1 MWLCQIA
8 KHEYYAWTKKQKRY
22 ANKLDENHADQGEDL
37 LNGIINQENGQ
48 IIRKILHD
56 LQEPY
61 KEVFMLRVMGEVS
74 YRDIGQLFSK
84 SESWAR
90 VTYYRA
96 KKTMNNTNL
105 LKTGFVNE
113 RFRYYEKLVA
123 ELTMM
128 SDMFMRNVLNI
139 LECAEYVLR
148 VITENDDLELTEVVV
163 QKDYKNLQGRSAV
176 LDCVAVNGR
185 KEIYDIEV
193 QQEKAGAGPKR
204 LRYHSSI
211 IDAHSLFAGED
222 FEKLPESKVIFIVD
236 EEVENE
242 VAPILHIKR
251 TVRETGR
258 DYYNDK
264 SEIIYINARMKE
276 NTDLGRLMHDFHCTK
291 AEDMYSK
298 VLAERVRVLKETQEG
313 VEIMCKEMDK
323 IYKAGELIGEERG
336 KEKGKYETAMKLLEL
351 GAREDMIA
359 EAVGHSVEEIKRWK
373 NDMKRQ

>member
-1 MWLCQIA
+1 
-8 KHEYYAWTKKQKRY
+8 
-22 ANKLDENHADQGEDL
+22 
-37 LNGIINQENGQ
+37 
-48 IIRKILHD
+48 
-56 LQEPY
+56 
-61 KEVFMLRVMGEVS
+61 
-74 YRDIGQLFSK
+74 
-84 SESWAR
+84 
-90 VTYYRA
+90 
-96 KKTMNNTNL
+96 MNNTNL

-185 KEIYDIEV
+185 KEM
-193 QQEKAGAGPKR
+193 
-204 LRYHSSI
+204 
-211 IDAHSLFAGED
+211 
-222 FEKLPESKVIFIVD
+222 
-236 EEVENE
+236 EVENE

-258 DYYNDK
+258 DYNDK

-373 NDMKRQ
+373 NDMKH

>member
-1 MWLCQIA
+1 
-8 KHEYYAWTKKQKRY
+8 
-22 ANKLDENHADQGEDL
+22 
-37 LNGIINQENGQ
+37 
-48 IIRKILHD
+48 
-56 LQEPY
+56 
-61 KEVFMLRVMGEVS
+61 
-74 YRDIGQLFSK
+74 
-84 SESWAR
+84 
-90 VTYYRA
+90 
-96 KKTMNNTNL
+96 MNNTNL

-113 RFRYYEKLVA
+113 RFQYYEKLVA

-148 VITENDDLELTEVVV
+148 VITENDDPELTEVVV

-185 KEIYDIEV
+185 KEM
-193 QQEKAGAGPKR
+193 
-204 LRYHSSI
+204 
-211 IDAHSLFAGED
+211 
-222 FEKLPESKVIFIVD
+222 
-236 EEVENE
+236 EVENE

-258 DYYNDK
+258 DYNDK

-373 NDMKRQ
+373 NDMKH

>member
-1 MWLCQIA
+1 
-8 KHEYYAWTKKQKRY
+8 
-22 ANKLDENHADQGEDL
+22 
-37 LNGIINQENGQ
+37 
-48 IIRKILHD
+48 
-56 LQEPY
+56 
-61 KEVFMLRVMGEVS
+61 
-74 YRDIGQLFSK
+74 
-84 SESWAR
+84 
-90 VTYYRA
+90 
-96 KKTMNNTNL
+96 MNNTNL

-139 LECAEYVLR
+139 LECAEYILR

-176 LDCVAVNGR
+176 LDCVAVTGR
-185 KEIYDIEV
+185 KEM
-193 QQEKAGAGPKR
+193 
-204 LRYHSSI
+204 
-211 IDAHSLFAGED
+211 
-222 FEKLPESKVIFIVD
+222 
-236 EEVENE
+236 EVENE

-251 TVRETGR
+251 TVRETGG
-258 DYYNDK
+258 DYNDK

-276 NTDLGRLMHDFHCTK
+276 DTELGRLMHDFHCTK
-291 AEDMYSK
+291 AEDMYSE
-298 VLAERVRVLKETQEG
+298 VLAKRVRVLKETQEG

-373 NDMKRQ
+373 NDMKH

>member
-1 MWLCQIA
+1 
-8 KHEYYAWTKKQKRY
+8 
-22 ANKLDENHADQGEDL
+22 
-37 LNGIINQENGQ
+37 
-48 IIRKILHD
+48 
-56 LQEPY
+56 
-61 KEVFMLRVMGEVS
+61 
-74 YRDIGQLFSK
+74 
-84 SESWAR
+84 
-90 VTYYRA
+90 
-96 KKTMNNTNL
+96 MNNTNL

-163 QKDYKNLQGRSAV
+163 QKDYKNLQGRLAV

-185 KEIYDIEV
+185 KEM
-193 QQEKAGAGPKR
+193 
-204 LRYHSSI
+204 
-211 IDAHSLFAGED
+211 
-222 FEKLPESKVIFIVD
+222 
-236 EEVENE
+236 EVENE

-258 DYYNDK
+258 DYNDK

>member
-1 MWLCQIA
+1 
-8 KHEYYAWTKKQKRY
+8 
-22 ANKLDENHADQGEDL
+22 
-37 LNGIINQENGQ
+37 
-48 IIRKILHD
+48 
-56 LQEPY
+56 
-61 KEVFMLRVMGEVS
+61 
-74 YRDIGQLFSK
+74 
-84 SESWAR
+84 
-90 VTYYRA
+90 
-96 KKTMNNTNL
+96 MNNTNL

-139 LECAEYVLR
+139 LECAEYILR

-176 LDCVAVNGR
+176 LDCVAVTGR
-185 KEIYDIEV
+185 KEM
-193 QQEKAGAGPKR
+193 
-204 LRYHSSI
+204 
-211 IDAHSLFAGED
+211 
-222 FEKLPESKVIFIVD
+222 
-236 EEVENE
+236 EVENE

-251 TVRETGR
+251 TVRETGG
-258 DYYNDK
+258 DYNDK

-276 NTDLGRLMHDFHCTK
+276 DTELGRLMHDFHCTK

-373 NDMKRQ
+373 NDMKH

>member
-1 MWLCQIA
+1 
-8 KHEYYAWTKKQKRY
+8 
-22 ANKLDENHADQGEDL
+22 
-37 LNGIINQENGQ
+37 
-48 IIRKILHD
+48 
-56 LQEPY
+56 
-61 KEVFMLRVMGEVS
+61 
-74 YRDIGQLFSK
+74 
-84 SESWAR
+84 
-90 VTYYRA
+90 
-96 KKTMNNTNL
+96 MNNTNL

-139 LECAEYVLR
+139 LECAEYILR

-185 KEIYDIEV
+185 KEM
-193 QQEKAGAGPKR
+193 
-204 LRYHSSI
+204 
-211 IDAHSLFAGED
+211 
-222 FEKLPESKVIFIVD
+222 
-236 EEVENE
+236 EVENE

-258 DYYNDK
+258 DYNDK

-276 NTDLGRLMHDFHCTK
+276 NTDMGRLMHDFHCTK

-373 NDMKRQ
+373 NDMKH

>member
-1 MWLCQIA
+1 
-8 KHEYYAWTKKQKRY
+8 
-22 ANKLDENHADQGEDL
+22 
-37 LNGIINQENGQ
+37 
-48 IIRKILHD
+48 
-56 LQEPY
+56 
-61 KEVFMLRVMGEVS
+61 
-74 YRDIGQLFSK
+74 
-84 SESWAR
+84 
-90 VTYYRA
+90 
-96 KKTMNNTNL
+96 
-105 LKTGFVNE
+105 
-113 RFRYYEKLVA
+113 
-123 ELTMM
+123 M

-139 LECAEYVLR
+139 LECAEYILR

-176 LDCVAVNGR
+176 LDCVAVTGR
-185 KEIYDIEV
+185 KEM
-193 QQEKAGAGPKR
+193 
-204 LRYHSSI
+204 
-211 IDAHSLFAGED
+211 
-222 FEKLPESKVIFIVD
+222 
-236 EEVENE
+236 EVENE

-258 DYYNDK
+258 DYNDK

-373 NDMKRQ
+373 NDMKH

>member
-1 MWLCQIA
+1 
-8 KHEYYAWTKKQKRY
+8 
-22 ANKLDENHADQGEDL
+22 
-37 LNGIINQENGQ
+37 
-48 IIRKILHD
+48 
-56 LQEPY
+56 
-61 KEVFMLRVMGEVS
+61 
-74 YRDIGQLFSK
+74 
-84 SESWAR
+84 
-90 VTYYRA
+90 
-96 KKTMNNTNL
+96 MNNTNL

-139 LECAEYVLR
+139 LECAEYILR

-176 LDCVAVNGR
+176 LDCVAVTGR
-185 KEIYDIEV
+185 KEM
-193 QQEKAGAGPKR
+193 
-204 LRYHSSI
+204 
-211 IDAHSLFAGED
+211 
-222 FEKLPESKVIFIVD
+222 
-236 EEVENE
+236 EVENE

-258 DYYNDK
+258 DYNDK

-291 AEDMYSK
+291 AEEMYSK

-373 NDMKRQ
+373 NDMKH

>member
-1 MWLCQIA
+1 
-8 KHEYYAWTKKQKRY
+8 
-22 ANKLDENHADQGEDL
+22 
-37 LNGIINQENGQ
+37 
-48 IIRKILHD
+48 
-56 LQEPY
+56 
-61 KEVFMLRVMGEVS
+61 
-74 YRDIGQLFSK
+74 
-84 SESWAR
+84 
-90 VTYYRA
+90 
-96 KKTMNNTNL
+96 MNNTNL

-258 DYYNDK
+258 DYNDK

-336 KEKGKYETAMKLLEL
+336 KGKGKYETAMKLLEL

>member
-1 MWLCQIA
+1 
-8 KHEYYAWTKKQKRY
+8 
-22 ANKLDENHADQGEDL
+22 
-37 LNGIINQENGQ
+37 
-48 IIRKILHD
+48 
-56 LQEPY
+56 
-61 KEVFMLRVMGEVS
+61 
-74 YRDIGQLFSK
+74 
-84 SESWAR
+84 
-90 VTYYRA
+90 
-96 KKTMNNTNL
+96 MNNTNL

-163 QKDYKNLQGRSAV
+163 QKDYKNLQGRLAV

-185 KEIYDIEV
+185 KEM
-193 QQEKAGAGPKR
+193 
-204 LRYHSSI
+204 
-211 IDAHSLFAGED
+211 
-222 FEKLPESKVIFIVD
+222 
-236 EEVENE
+236 EVENE

-258 DYYNDK
+258 DYNDK

-373 NDMKRQ
+373 NDMKH

>member
-1 MWLCQIA
+1 
-8 KHEYYAWTKKQKRY
+8 
-22 ANKLDENHADQGEDL
+22 
-37 LNGIINQENGQ
+37 
-48 IIRKILHD
+48 
-56 LQEPY
+56 
-61 KEVFMLRVMGEVS
+61 
-74 YRDIGQLFSK
+74 
-84 SESWAR
+84 
-90 VTYYRA
+90 
-96 KKTMNNTNL
+96 MNNTNL

-258 DYYNDK
+258 DYNDK

-291 AEDMYSK
+291 AEDMY
-298 VLAERVRVLKETQEG
+298 
-313 VEIMCKEMDK
+313 KEMDK

>member
-1 MWLCQIA
+1 
-8 KHEYYAWTKKQKRY
+8 
-22 ANKLDENHADQGEDL
+22 
-37 LNGIINQENGQ
+37 
-48 IIRKILHD
+48 
-56 LQEPY
+56 
-61 KEVFMLRVMGEVS
+61 
-74 YRDIGQLFSK
+74 
-84 SESWAR
+84 
-90 VTYYRA
+90 
-96 KKTMNNTNL
+96 MNNTNL

-139 LECAEYVLR
+139 LECAEYILR
-148 VITENDDLELTEVVV
+148 VIIENDDLELTEVVV

-176 LDCVAVNGR
+176 LDCVAVTGR
-185 KEIYDIEV
+185 KEM
-193 QQEKAGAGPKR
+193 
-204 LRYHSSI
+204 
-211 IDAHSLFAGED
+211 
-222 FEKLPESKVIFIVD
+222 
-236 EEVENE
+236 EVENE

-258 DYYNDK
+258 DYNDK

-373 NDMKRQ
+373 NDMKH

>member
-1 MWLCQIA
+1 MRMTELQFRLI
-8 KHEYYAWTKKQKRY
+8 K
-22 ANKLDENHADQGEDL
+22 ENLRL
-37 LNGIINQENGQ
+37 LTS
-48 IIRKILHD
+48 K
-56 LQEPY
+56 PCFY
-61 KEVFMLRVMGEVS
+61 KEKLQ
-74 YRDIGQLFSK
+74 DI
-84 SESWAR
+84 
-90 VTYYRA
+90 
-96 KKTMNNTNL
+96 
-105 LKTGFVNE
+105 
-113 RFRYYEKLVA
+113 
-123 ELTMM
+123 
-128 SDMFMRNVLNI
+128 
-139 LECAEYVLR
+139 
-148 VITENDDLELTEVVV
+148 
-163 QKDYKNLQGRSAV
+163 
-176 LDCVAVNGR
+176 
-185 KEIYDIEV
+185 DIE
-193 QQEKAGAGPKR
+193 
-204 LRYHSSI
+204 SI
-211 IDAHSLFAGED
+211 KTQED

-258 DYYNDK
+258 DYNDK

>member
-1 MWLCQIA
+1 
-8 KHEYYAWTKKQKRY
+8 
-22 ANKLDENHADQGEDL
+22 
-37 LNGIINQENGQ
+37 
-48 IIRKILHD
+48 
-56 LQEPY
+56 
-61 KEVFMLRVMGEVS
+61 
-74 YRDIGQLFSK
+74 
-84 SESWAR
+84 
-90 VTYYRA
+90 
-96 KKTMNNTNL
+96 MNNTNL

-139 LECAEYVLR
+139 LECAEYILR

-176 LDCVAVNGR
+176 LDCVAVTGR
-185 KEIYDIEV
+185 KEM
-193 QQEKAGAGPKR
+193 
-204 LRYHSSI
+204 
-211 IDAHSLFAGED
+211 
-222 FEKLPESKVIFIVD
+222 
-236 EEVENE
+236 EVENE

-251 TVRETGR
+251 TVRETSR
-258 DYYNDK
+258 DYNDK

>member
-1 MWLCQIA
+1 
-8 KHEYYAWTKKQKRY
+8 
-22 ANKLDENHADQGEDL
+22 
-37 LNGIINQENGQ
+37 
-48 IIRKILHD
+48 
-56 LQEPY
+56 
-61 KEVFMLRVMGEVS
+61 
-74 YRDIGQLFSK
+74 
-84 SESWAR
+84 
-90 VTYYRA
+90 
-96 KKTMNNTNL
+96 MNNTNL

-222 FEKLPESKVIFIVD
+222 
-236 EEVENE
+236 
-242 VAPILHIKR
+242 IKR

-258 DYYNDK
+258 DYNDK

-276 NTDLGRLMHDFHCTK
+276 NTDLGRLMHDFPCTK

>member
-1 MWLCQIA
+1 M
-8 KHEYYAWTKKQKRY
+8 
-22 ANKLDENHADQGEDL
+22 
-37 LNGIINQENGQ
+37 
-48 IIRKILHD
+48 
-56 LQEPY
+56 
-61 KEVFMLRVMGEVS
+61 
-74 YRDIGQLFSK
+74 
-84 SESWAR
+84 
-90 VTYYRA
+90 
-96 KKTMNNTNL
+96 
-105 LKTGFVNE
+105 
-113 RFRYYEKLVA
+113 
-123 ELTMM
+123 
-128 SDMFMRNVLNI
+128 
-139 LECAEYVLR
+139 
-148 VITENDDLELTEVVV
+148 
-163 QKDYKNLQGRSAV
+163 
-176 LDCVAVNGR
+176 
-185 KEIYDIEV
+185 
-193 QQEKAGAGPKR
+193 
-204 LRYHSSI
+204 RYHSSI

-242 VAPILHIKR
+242 VALILHIKR

-258 DYYNDK
+258 DYNDK

-298 VLAERVRVLKETQEG
+298 VLKETQEG

-373 NDMKRQ
+373 NDMKH

>member
-1 MWLCQIA
+1 
-8 KHEYYAWTKKQKRY
+8 
-22 ANKLDENHADQGEDL
+22 
-37 LNGIINQENGQ
+37 
-48 IIRKILHD
+48 
-56 LQEPY
+56 
-61 KEVFMLRVMGEVS
+61 
-74 YRDIGQLFSK
+74 
-84 SESWAR
+84 
-90 VTYYRA
+90 
-96 KKTMNNTNL
+96 MNNTNL

-176 LDCVAVNGR
+176 LDCVAVNGI
-185 KEIYDIEV
+185 KEM
-193 QQEKAGAGPKR
+193 
-204 LRYHSSI
+204 
-211 IDAHSLFAGED
+211 
-222 FEKLPESKVIFIVD
+222 
-236 EEVENE
+236 EVENE

-258 DYYNDK
+258 DYNDK

>member
-1 MWLCQIA
+1 
-8 KHEYYAWTKKQKRY
+8 
-22 ANKLDENHADQGEDL
+22 
-37 LNGIINQENGQ
+37 
-48 IIRKILHD
+48 
-56 LQEPY
+56 
-61 KEVFMLRVMGEVS
+61 
-74 YRDIGQLFSK
+74 
-84 SESWAR
+84 
-90 VTYYRA
+90 
-96 KKTMNNTNL
+96 MNNTNL

-185 KEIYDIEV
+185 KEM
-193 QQEKAGAGPKR
+193 
-204 LRYHSSI
+204 
-211 IDAHSLFAGED
+211 
-222 FEKLPESKVIFIVD
+222 
-236 EEVENE
+236 EVENE

-258 DYYNDK
+258 DYNDK

-359 EAVGHSVEEIKRWK
+359 EAVGHSVEEIKCWK

>member
-1 MWLCQIA
+1 
-8 KHEYYAWTKKQKRY
+8 
-22 ANKLDENHADQGEDL
+22 
-37 LNGIINQENGQ
+37 
-48 IIRKILHD
+48 
-56 LQEPY
+56 
-61 KEVFMLRVMGEVS
+61 
-74 YRDIGQLFSK
+74 
-84 SESWAR
+84 
-90 VTYYRA
+90 
-96 KKTMNNTNL
+96 MNNTNL

-163 QKDYKNLQGRSAV
+163 QKDYKNLQVRSAV
-176 LDCVAVNGR
+176 LDCVAVTGR
-185 KEIYDIEV
+185 KEM
-193 QQEKAGAGPKR
+193 
-204 LRYHSSI
+204 
-211 IDAHSLFAGED
+211 
-222 FEKLPESKVIFIVD
+222 
-236 EEVENE
+236 EVENE

-258 DYYNDK
+258 DYNDK

-373 NDMKRQ
+373 NDMKH

>member
-1 MWLCQIA
+1 
-8 KHEYYAWTKKQKRY
+8 
-22 ANKLDENHADQGEDL
+22 
-37 LNGIINQENGQ
+37 
-48 IIRKILHD
+48 
-56 LQEPY
+56 
-61 KEVFMLRVMGEVS
+61 
-74 YRDIGQLFSK
+74 
-84 SESWAR
+84 
-90 VTYYRA
+90 
-96 KKTMNNTNL
+96 MNNTNL

-176 LDCVAVNGR
+176 LDCVAVTGR
-185 KEIYDIEV
+185 KEM
-193 QQEKAGAGPKR
+193 
-204 LRYHSSI
+204 
-211 IDAHSLFAGED
+211 
-222 FEKLPESKVIFIVD
+222 
-236 EEVENE
+236 EVENE

-258 DYYNDK
+258 EYNDK

-373 NDMKRQ
+373 NDMKH